1 MAFRRR
7 GIEVIAREG
16 DRLDPDARVHH
27 ALSLAPARVTLPAL
41 RFGAGFLE
49 RWPIRE
55 EPLPST
61 WRSLAYDC
69 VTPALFV
76 LRDVIVHSSFG
87 LVTIGP
93 DIVEE
98 TLTRLDAPQIGALV
112 SDQAV
117 ILPPGPITRL
127 EGTHISLLAGG
138 QTNFFHAMLDG
149 LARAAMLPPHWLAQ
163 ASSVLLPAQG
173 RIQQAVFPHLG
184 LPPHL
189 GLRQVA
195 DGERLRIETLLLP
208 MTVYGASSYHPVVSD
223 FFDRVSADIADG
235 DPDDYPKRIYLDR
248 RGAPGRILVNE
259 AEVIAKLAPLG
270 FVPIAAER
278 WSLPDQ
284 IRLFRNAEAIVAP
297 HGAGLTNLGFCQ
309 PGCEVLELQM
319 DAYVHWGYRHLA
331 ALRHLDYDC
340 IIGRALGPWPPRS
353 PAVHGMH
360 WIVSA
365 DHVAAAVEAR
375 KALLF

>member
-7 GIEVIAREG
+7 GIEAIAREA
-16 DRLDPDARVHH
+16 DRLSPDARVHH
-27 ALSLAPARVTLPAL
+27 TLSLAASRVPLPAL

-49 RWPIRE
+49 RWPVRE
-55 EPLPST
+55 EPMPAS
-61 WRSLAYDC
+61 WRAADYDAGS
-69 VTPALFV
+69 PALFV
-76 LRDVIVHSSFG
+76 LRDVVVHSSFG

-93 DIVEE
+93 DIIEE
-98 TLTRLDAPQIGALV
+98 TLIRLDAPQAGALV

-149 LARAAMLPPHWLAQ
+149 LARSAILPPHWLAQ
-163 ASSVLLPAQG
+163 ASSVLLPVQG
-173 RIQQAVFPHLG
+173 NVQQALFQHLG

-189 GLRQVA
+189 AVRRVA
-195 DGERLRIETLLLP
+195 DGDILRIETLLLP
-208 MTVYGASSYHPVVSD
+208 MSVYGASNYHPIVGD
-223 FFDRVSADIADG
+223 FFDRISDRIADG
-235 DPDDYPKRIYLDR
+235 DPDAFPRRIYLDR
-248 RGAPGRILVNE
+248 RGAPGRTLVNE
-259 AEVIAKLAPLG
+259 AEVITKLAPLG
-270 FVPIAAER
+270 FVPVAAEKL
-278 WSLPDQ
+278 SLPDQ
-284 IRLFRNAEAIVAP
+284 VRLFRNAEAIVAP

-309 PGCEVLELQM
+309 PGCAVLELQM

-331 ALRHLDYDC
+331 ALRNLDYDC

-353 PAVHGMH
+353 PAVHGLR

-375 KALLF
+375 TALLF